1 MYCEFIT
8 IPYFCLLILYYFI
21 ELTLNPPE
29 GIIAGPINED
39 NFFEWEALIMWVN
52 EVCVCVFVCVCV
64 CVCVCV
70 LDSELVPRNLE
81 SSKLILNGIFIVT
94 VNKHVHCIHV

>member
-1 MYCEFIT
+1 M
-8 IPYFCLLILYYFI
+8 
-21 ELTLNPPE
+21 
-29 GIIAGPINED
+29 
-39 NFFEWEALIMWVN
+39 
-52 EVCVCVFVCVCV
+52 CVCVFVCVCV

-70 LDSELVPRNLE
+70 LDSELVPWNLE